1 VLAVMAVLAAVSGC
15 SPKATTAPP
24 SDATRHADTH
34 DVVQLSDHQGSL
46 TAHERS
52 LATSIAKRQQRKVR
66 GTFIG
71 ATAFATH
78 GTPFD
83 QGGSCDLDERFVNVR
98 LVWEADANFVHA
110 AVPNSLPDGPRKGL
124 LLTIDRA
131 NGHVCQIS
139 AQYRNVG
146 ADEDEALLY
155 GNWPDRAD
163 G

>member
-1 VLAVMAVLAAVSGC
+1 MAVLAAVSGC
-15 SPKATTAPP
+15 SPTKATTAPP
-24 SDATRHADTH
+24 SEATRQATAHLG
-34 DVVQLSDHQGSL
+34 VQHGLRQGSL

-52 LATSIAKRQQRKVR
+52 LATRIARRQQRRVI

-131 NGHVCQIS
+131 NGHVCQIG

-155 GNWPDRAD
+155 GEWPDRAD